1 MWTPTRGSNVRRT
14 CHRRI
19 AWLRSSSPSPA
30 ELQREAAMGAW
41 EWCRVQAQL
50 NRSCVGAGSGAWVGS
65 FTCVVERV
73 PTTVSSHT
81 RRASRQIWS
90 PFPAYSCFHRFI
102 IQIDRF
108 ISIFDRFIGQ
118 NWFLNLSNLTFEFEP
133 ILINFTDFHD
143 FLLNRWDRFW
153 THTDFWIIDGNLD
166 FSMIQLYHPEFL

>member
-65 FTCVVERV
+65 SVACVVERV
-73 PTTVSSHT
+73 PTTVSSHAW
-81 RRASRQIWS
+81 RASRQIWS
-90 PFPAYSCFHRFI
+90 PFPAYSYFHRFI

-133 ILINFTDFHD
+133 IFDQFYRFSWFFVKSVGPVLDPYR
-143 FLLNRWDRFW
+143 FLNYWRKPRF
-153 THTDFWIIDGNLD
+153 
-166 FSMIQLYHPEFL
+166 